1 MVRVDARKPSAA
13 HAAAGAGLRGLTI
26 RLAVNIHPGMAT
38 PRARMLRRRAA
49 LLRASFEMAAAG
61 RVTLPGVALALAPF
75 ARPLTPKGSSRGRKP
90 RADDRALRLALL
102 ALALA
107 DVRERGASVRGALL
121 TWAACAGVA
130 ADGRE
135 RWRRVAMRDHA
146 ELRATTIPGVA
157 TSAAD
162 FLEYAARAV
171 FPAEARRRML
181 SGKVSSRR
189 RKALAL

>member
-1 MVRVDARKPSAA
+1 M
-13 HAAAGAGLRGLTI
+13 
-26 RLAVNIHPGMAT
+26 NIHPGMAT